1 MEEKFCKFC
10 GAKIPADAV
19 VCSSCGRQV
28 EASSAGTQTKAK
40 RNTFLQHFADI
51 RADIRLWAIVFI
63 IIAICPIL
71 YRICQATHQ
80 ACKSYKGIFGIA
92 PNALSILW
100 NVVLPNLSSVFPKKV
115 IMECLV
121 SFVMACILFV
131 WAVILCL
138 IVRRGG
144 RQVNKWLAFLFCFF
158 YGWLGLHRFYEGKIG
173 EGIVCIIFIALLCV
187 VIPSWSWWG
196 GSLFGIIPWVV
207 IRAGG
212 ILAEMFMY
220 ARKPKLYIPTE

>member
-10 GAKIPADAV
+10 GTKIPSDAV

-28 EASSAGTQTKAK
+28 EASSSGTQTKAK
-40 RNTFLQHFADI
+40 RNTFLQHF
-51 RADIRLWAIVFI
+51 ADIRLWAIVFI

-80 ACKSYKGIFGIA
+80 TCKLYKESLGIA

-100 NVVLPNLSSVFPKKV
+100 NVVLPNLSSVLPKKV

-138 IVRRGG
+138 NHDVPDVDTLVRRG
-144 RQVNKWLAFLFCFF
+144 VAK
-158 YGWLGLHRFYEGKIG
+158 
-173 EGIVCIIFIALLCV
+173 
-187 VIPSWSWWG
+187 
-196 GSLFGIIPWVV
+196 
-207 IRAGG
+207 
-212 ILAEMFMY
+212 
-220 ARKPKLYIPTE
+220 